1 MKPRSYSPVMIRLAH
16 FFRTRR
22 GWQRFFLALAAGV
35 LAGLALPP
43 LDLWPTL
50 FVAFPVL
57 VWLIDGLPRRG
68 ALPAFAAGW
77 AFGAGYF
84 SVCLYWVGAAFL
96 VDASTYLWMMPFAVG
111 ALAGGMALY
120 WGVAVAVLSY
130 VWRPGLSRLLLLAVA
145 IAIVEWLRGHLMTGF
160 PWAAPGLAVIG
171 MGGVA
176 QAASLIGMTSLTLL
190 VALWATM
197 PALLGE
203 RDLPRVEIIL
213 AMLLFALLPAA
224 WAWGTWRLA
233 HAQDQMADGV
243 SIRIVQP
250 NIPQNEKW
258 LEGNADTIFGTLL
271 ELSSQ
276 GAAGAEKRFSHI
288 VWPESAV
295 PFYLEESTE
304 ARDIIAAMLG
314 EKGVLVTGGLRRD
327 RSQEGG
333 QRIFNS
339 IMGFDGA
346 GNVILSYDKWRLVP
360 GGEFL
365 PLEWLLEPLG
375 FRKVVTVPGSF
386 NAGHGPATLP
396 IAGAPDAGFLICYE
410 VIFPDDLIDAAHRP
424 GWIVNVTN
432 DGWFGKTSGP
442 YQHLAQVQ
450 LRAIEQGLPII
461 RSANSGISAV
471 VDAKGRVL
479 QSLPLG
485 ERGVIDTGLPLA
497 GPSTLYSRWGDLM
510 LVVVMGIALALVVV
524 LSLPTSRSDRR
535 A

>member
-1 MKPRSYSPVMIRLAH
+1 MIRLAH

-22 GWQRFFLALAAGV
+22 GWQRFFLALGTGA

-50 FVAFPVL
+50 FVAFPVM
-57 VWLIDGLPRRG
+57 VWLIDGLPQRRP
-68 ALPAFAAGW
+68 LPAFATGW

-84 SVCLYWVGAAFL
+84 AVCLYWVGAAFF
-96 VDASTYLWMMPFAVG
+96 VDAGTYLWMMPFAVG

-120 WGVAVAVLSY
+120 WGVAVAVLCY
-130 VWRPGLSRLLLLAVA
+130 LWRPGLSRILLLAVA

-171 MGGVA
+171 MDGVA
-176 QAASLIGMTSLTLL
+176 QTASLVGMTSLTLL
-190 VALWATM
+190 IAVWAAM

-203 RDLPRVEIIL
+203 RDLPRIDAIVAIL
-213 AMLLFALLPAA
+213 LMALLPAA
-224 WAWGTWRLA
+224 WGWGAWRLA
-233 HAQDQMADGV
+233 HANDATVDGV

-250 NIPQNEKW
+250 NIPQSEKW
-258 LEGNADTIFGTLL
+258 LEGNANTIFGTLL

-276 GAAGAEKRFSHI
+276 GSPEKRFSHI
-288 VWPESAV
+288 IWPESAV
-295 PFYLEESTE
+295 PFYLEESSE
-304 ARDIIAAMLG
+304 ARDMIGAMLG
-314 EKGVLVTGGLRRD
+314 EKDVLITGGLRRD
-327 RSQEGG
+327 RAPEGE
-333 QRIFNS
+333 QRVFNS

-346 GNVILSYDKWRLVP
+346 GNLILSYDKWRLVP

-396 IAGAPDAGFLICYE
+396 VAGAPEAGFLICYE
-410 VIFPDDLIDAAHRP
+410 VIFPDGLIDPARRP

-432 DGWFGKTSGP
+432 DGWFGKTNGP

-450 LRAIEQGLPII
+450 LRSIEQGLPVI

-471 VDAKGRVL
+471 VDAYGRVL

-485 ERGVIDTGLPLA
+485 ERGVIDTGLPRA
-497 GPSTLYSRWGDLM
+497 IDPTIYSLWGDII
-510 LVVVMGIALALVVV
+510 LVVMAGIAIVLVVV
-524 LSLPTSRSDRR
+524 LSFGVRR
-535 A
+535 RNHPV

>member
-1 MKPRSYSPVMIRLAH
+1 MIRLAH

-22 GWQRFFLALAAGV
+22 GWQRFLLAIGAGA

-43 LDLWPTL
+43 LDLWPAL
-50 FVAFPVL
+50 FIAFPIL
-57 VWLIDGLPRRG
+57 VWLIDGLPQRRPI
-68 ALPAFAAGW
+68 PAFATGW

-84 SVCLYWVGAAFL
+84 AVCLYWVGAAFF
-96 VDASTYLWMMPFAVG
+96 VDAGTYLWMMPFAVG

-120 WGVAVAVLSY
+120 WGVAVAVLCLL
-130 VWRPGLSRLLLLAVA
+130 WRPGLARILLLAIA

-160 PWAAPGLAVIG
+160 PWAAPGLAAIG
-171 MGGVA
+171 MDGVA
-176 QAASLIGMTSLTLL
+176 QTASLVGMTSLTLL
-190 VALWATM
+190 IVLWAAM
-197 PALLGE
+197 PALLCE
-203 RDLPRVEIIL
+203 RNLSRAEVGLAIIL
-213 AMLLFALLPAA
+213 FATLPAA
-224 WAWGTWRLA
+224 WGWGAWRIAKAQEGTVE
-233 HAQDQMADGV
+233 GV

-271 ELSSQ
+271 ELSTQ
-276 GAAGAEKRFSHI
+276 GDAGAQKRFSHI

-304 ARDIIAAMLG
+304 ARNIIGAMLG
-314 EKGVLVTGGLRRD
+314 EKGVLITGGLRRD
-327 RSQEGG
+327 HSTEGG
-333 QRIFNS
+333 RRVFNS

-346 GNVILSYDKWRLVP
+346 GNLMLSYDKWRLVP

-396 IAGAPDAGFLICYE
+396 VFGAPDAGFLICYE
-410 VIFPDDLIDAAHRP
+410 VIFPDGLIDPARRP

-432 DGWFGKTSGP
+432 DGWFGRTSGP

-450 LRAIEQGLPII
+450 LRAIEQGLPVI

-471 VDAKGRVL
+471 VDAYGRVL

-485 ERGVIDTGLPLA
+485 QRGVIDTALPAALA
-497 GPSTLYSRWGDLM
+497 PTPYSKLGDLI
-510 LVVVMGIALALVVV
+510 LVV
-524 LSLPTSRSDRR
+524 LSGLAIALVAGLSLARQKADQS

>member
-1 MKPRSYSPVMIRLAH
+1 MIRLAH

-22 GWQRFFLALAAGV
+22 GWQRFFLALGAGA

-50 FVAFPVL
+50 FIAFPVL
-57 VWLIDGLPRRG
+57 VWLIDGLPQRRP
-68 ALPAFAAGW
+68 LSAFTTGW

-84 SVCLYWVGAAFL
+84 AVCLYWVGAAFL

-120 WGVAVAVLSY
+120 WGVAVAALNFL
-130 VWRPGLSRLLLLAVA
+130 WRPGLSRLLLLATA

-171 MGGVA
+171 MDGVA
-176 QAASLIGMTSLTLL
+176 QTASLIGMTSLTLL
-190 VALWATM
+190 VVSWASM
-197 PALLGE
+197 PALLPE
-203 RDLPRVEIIL
+203 RNLPRGEAVLAVIL
-213 AMLLFALLPAA
+213 IASLPAA
-224 WAWGTWRLA
+224 WGWGAWRLA
-233 HAQDQMADGV
+233 HAQEQMVDGV

-250 NIPQNEKW
+250 NIPQGEKW
-258 LEGNADTIFGTLL
+258 LEGNADTIFATLV
-271 ELSSQ
+271 ELSAQADANADSS
-276 GAAGAEKRFSHI
+276 FSHI
-288 VWPESAV
+288 IWPESAV

-304 ARDIIAAMLG
+304 ARDIIGAVLG
-314 EKGVLVTGGLRRD
+314 ETGVLITGGLRRD
-327 RSQEGG
+327 LSMEGE
-333 QRIFNS
+333 QRVFNS

-346 GNVILSYDKWRLVP
+346 GNLTLRYDKWRLVP

-386 NAGHGPATLP
+386 NAGIGPATMP
-396 IAGAPDAGFLICYE
+396 VAGAPDAGFLICYE
-410 VIFPDDLIDAAHRP
+410 VIFPDGLVDPQNRP

-432 DGWFGKTSGP
+432 DGWFGRTNGP

-450 LRAIEQGLPII
+450 LRAIEQGLPVV

-471 VDAKGRVL
+471 VDPYGRIL

-485 ERGVIDTGLPLA
+485 TRGVLDAGLPKAL
-497 GPSTLYSRWGDLM
+497 PPTLYSNLGDII
-510 LVVVMGIALALVVV
+510 LVVAIGFAIVLVVA
-524 LSLPTSRSDRR
+524 LSWAARR
-535 A
+535 EDGRV